1 MPKKKA
7 DPVYKINTDI
17 FFEEWHKAVKS
28 DPPLTMAELCVI
40 MQGRCDRDPEN
51 RDLKKVITESVLE
64 QKMNYYR
71 RSYGTPGSPF
81 KMTKPKTSASKTSVR
96 DARREKWKA
105 AFAATG
111 SVDPNK
117 S

>member
-17 FFEEWHKAVKS
+17 FFEEWHKAVSS

-40 MQGRCDRDPEN
+40 MQRRCDNDPQN
-51 RDLKKVITESVLE
+51 KDLSKDITESVLE

-71 RSYGTPGSPF
+71 RSYGEPGKPF
-81 KMTKPKTSASKTSVR
+81 KMKKPKTSASKTSAR

-105 AFAATG
+105 AFTESG
-111 SVDPNK
+111 SIEPTK